1 MLCRESQRKI
11 YKGVSK
17 CLHLKKEDPR
27 TLRSREM
34 FKNAVYSLLQE
45 ESTISNLTVQKI
57 ANEAGL
63 NRTTFYLHYQDIQD
77 LLMQLTDEILNELSN
92 KITALIHVSNLS
104 EKQQLTQLLDYLYI
118 HRNYLSVLFNMNH
131 FEEQLFLLIK
141 KLVETRRN
149 NSETELPEDYV
160 AIEIKTA
167 SLVGIIMWWIKNGLH
182 FSSDYIT
189 NQIYFMY
196 RGQ

>member
-1 MLCRESQRKI
+1 MST
-11 YKGVSK
+11 S
-17 CLHLKKEDPR
+17 KKEDPR

-57 ANEAGL
+57 ANKAGL

-118 HRNYLSVLFNMNH
+118 HRNYLSILFNMNH

-182 FSSDYIT
+182 FSSDYIA
-189 NQIYFMY
+189 NQIYSMY